1 MILLYI
7 LGSLIGLVLISA
19 LFMKKDYFVKREIFI
34 EAPLHVVFD
43 YIKYLRNQEN
53 YGVWNSMDPNMNK
66 TYTGT
71 DGMPGCVYR
80 WDSEVKKV
88 GSGEQEIKKI
98 TENESLETELRFIKP
113 FEGKAE
119 VKISTAAVTE
129 NETRVNWAMKSSMK
143 YPMNF
148 MLLFMNMDEMIGK
161 DFAQGL
167 SNLKECIEK

>member
-7 LGSLIGLVLISA
+7 LGSLIGLILISA
-19 LFMKKDYFVKREIFI
+19 LFIKKDYFVSREILI
-34 EAPLHVVFD
+34 EAPLLVVFD

-53 YGVWNSMDPNMNK
+53 YGVWNSMDLNMKK
-66 TYTGT
+66 TYIGT
-71 DGMPGCVYR
+71 DGAPGCIYR
-80 WDSEVKKV
+80 WESEVKKV
-88 GSGEQEIKKI
+88 GAGEQEIKKI
-98 TENESLETELRFIKP
+98 TQNESLETELRFIKP

-119 VKISTAAVTE
+119 VKIATAAVTE
-129 NETRVNWAMKSSMK
+129 IETKVSWNMKSSMK

-167 SNLKECIEK
+167 LNLKDCIEK